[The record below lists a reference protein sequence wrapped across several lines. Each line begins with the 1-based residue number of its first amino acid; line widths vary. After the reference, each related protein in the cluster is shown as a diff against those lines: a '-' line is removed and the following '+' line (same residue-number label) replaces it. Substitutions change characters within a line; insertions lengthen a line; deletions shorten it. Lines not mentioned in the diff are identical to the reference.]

1 MLYEL
6 WIASALMLIIEGIMP
21 FASPSLTRR
30 TMMVMTEWD
39 DRTLRYGGLACMALG
54 VVALYAV

>member
-6 WIASALMLIIEGIMP
+6 WVASALMLIIEGIVP

-30 TMMVMTEWD
+30 TLEVMSDMD
-39 DRTLRYGGLACMALG
+39 DRHLRYGGLACMVMG
-54 VVALYAV
+54 VVALYLV